1 MIVILKSREVL
12 MLYLSANSEVI
23 DTFSYQ
29 LQNTGFEVNIYMVVL
44 LCSLILNIILI
55 YKNWKNKHK

>member
-1 MIVILKSREVL
+1 MIVILKSREVI
-12 MLYLSANSEVI
+12 MLYLSANPEVI

>member
-1 MIVILKSREVL
+1 MIVILKSREVI

>member
-1 MIVILKSREVL
+1 MIVILKSREVI

-44 LCSLILNIILI
+44 LCSLILNIRLI
-55 YKNWKNKHK
+55 YKDWKNKHK

>member
-1 MIVILKSREVL
+1 